1 MDEINVDRG
10 SLNNTSNALGDLSK
24 FIEKL
29 TDKTVN
35 VINSQLNSLDDEF
48 KKDIYV
54 FLKQIKEFQTHLSSL
69 INDTKSALLVR
80 DKVIISYTM
89 SNYIKRNIG

>member
-10 SLNNTSNALGDLSK
+10 SLNNASNALGDLSK

-54 FLKQIKEFQTHLSSL
+54 FLKQIKEFQTHLASL